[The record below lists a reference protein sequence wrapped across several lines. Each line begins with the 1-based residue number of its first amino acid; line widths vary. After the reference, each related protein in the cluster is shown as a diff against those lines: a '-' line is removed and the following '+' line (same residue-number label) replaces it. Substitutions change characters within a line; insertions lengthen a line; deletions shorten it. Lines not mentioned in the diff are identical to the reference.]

1 MHYVLGMACHAPTML
16 NYKLC
21 AMKKFLAVFTLALV
35 TISAHARA
43 DENATEARR
52 IFDAMRAKYSQLE
65 TFSRG
70 TVITNFDGK
79 EVVDKGSF
87 SFRQPN
93 RYSEITNKAGVRWIR
108 VSTGHTYYLYDA
120 TQNKAKYFA
129 MPMPPEKL
137 GRVGIMQYNG
147 GGLIMSQL
155 LSGVEPFDVSLS
167 DAARSFSLGKP
178 TKINGVMTDAVVVRF
193 DSEDKIERTYF
204 IGQKDRL
211 LHRFAQTGTAN
222 GKNYNFS
229 ETYLDVRANPKI
241 PIATFAF
248 IPPPG
253 THEAKFEEYYYDQ
266 KLVSKDVRI
275 GEFPPPLKGVDLK
288 GNSIDLD
295 NYKGQVVLID
305 FWAIWCGFC
314 VQDLPYAKAAYA
326 RFHDQGFEIISISAD
341 EKREVLEKFV
351 RERNMTWPQIFAAE
365 QKVTKS
371 DKRYAVRS
379 YPTTLLIGREGKIC
393 AFNPRRLLLEPAIEK
408 ALAAPAPE

>member
-1 MHYVLGMACHAPTML
+1 
-16 NYKLC
+16 
-21 AMKKFLAVFTLALV
+21 MKKFFAVFALALL
-35 TISAHARA
+35 TISAHAQP
-43 DENATEARR
+43 DKNAAEARR
-52 IFDAMRAKYSQLE
+52 IFDEMRAKYSQLE

-79 EVVDKGSF
+79 EVVDKGKF

-93 RYSEITNKAGVRWIR
+93 RYSEITNKPGVHWTR
-108 VSTGHTYYLYDA
+108 VSNGRTYYIYDA
-120 TQNKAKYFA
+120 IQSKTKYFA

-137 GRVGIMQYNG
+137 GRVGIMQYIG
-147 GGLIMSQL
+147 GGVIMASL
-155 LSGVEPFDVSLS
+155 LAGVDPLEESLSGV
-167 DAARSFSLGKP
+167 ARNFSLGKP

-193 DSEDKIERTYF
+193 DNEDKSEDRYF

-211 LHRFAQTGTAN
+211 LHRIESTIHRGT
-222 GKNYNFS
+222 KIHRYS

-253 THEAKFEEYYYDQ
+253 THEAKFEEYYHDQ
-266 KLVSKDVRI
+266 KLVSKDVRV

-295 NYKGQVVLID
+295 NYKGKVVLID

-314 VQDLPYAKAAYA
+314 VQDLPYVKAAYA
-326 RFHDQGFEIISISAD
+326 KFHDQGFEIISISAD

-365 QKVTKS
+365 QKIAQS

-379 YPTTLLIGREGKIC
+379 YPTTILIGRDGKVA
-393 AFNPRRLLLEPAIEK
+393 AFNPRRFLLEPAIEK
-408 ALAAPAPE
+408 ALAAPMPE